1 MPYPALWVS
10 PAELPAP
17 PEALG
22 TLSCSSPVCR
32 WNPGGVPQLPPW
44 GAASAAALSQR
55 LQQYLFLQRLGAIKL
70 SFLFL
75 YLLWPRHRGNLELR
89 EEGLA
94 VLCCWEAFGQPL
106 SCPWEHRE
114 SSGLG
119 ESCSERTEGS
129 GSTAKLMISWQ
140 K

>member
-1 MPYPALWVS
+1 MLVSSLQVEPWTCPPALSLW
-10 PAELPAP
+10 
-17 PEALG
+17 
-22 TLSCSSPVCR
+22 CR
-32 WNPGGVPQLPPW
+32 FESRC
-44 GAASAAALSQR
+44 AASAAALSQR
-55 LQQYLFLQRLGAIKL
+55 LQKYLFLQRLGAIKL

-75 YLLWPRHRGNLELR
+75 YLPWPRHRGNPELR

-106 SCPWEHRE
+106 FWLWELRD

-119 ESCSERTEGS
+119 ESCSETTKGS
-129 GSTAKLMISWQ
+129 GRTVKLIISWQ